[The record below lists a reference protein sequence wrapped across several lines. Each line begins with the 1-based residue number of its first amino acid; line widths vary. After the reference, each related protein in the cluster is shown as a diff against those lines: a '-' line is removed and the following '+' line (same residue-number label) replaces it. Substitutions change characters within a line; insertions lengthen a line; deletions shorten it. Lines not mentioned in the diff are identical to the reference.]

1 MTTPDYTAWSD
12 MERLLEG
19 KLTPEEIAAEEAD
32 DKARRTDP
40 ETTQRNAYWAEQNR
54 LGALKQAERL
64 AAIKERKYRE
74 NQRRAECRAAGL
86 PEGKVKPQLLT
97 RPTKVKLTPKVR
109 ADIWELHKNGLSPR
123 GISYR
128 LKATL
133 AIVQRAIRLET
144 AKEAKAAAKA
154 EAKTYALSEQR
165 FGSMPTF
172 GGIIALLITP

>member
-1 MTTPDYTAWSD
+1 MTTPDYSEWAD
-12 MERLLEG
+12 IDRLLDG
-19 KLTPEEIAAEEAD
+19 KLTPEEIAAEANESE
-32 DKARRTDP
+32 ARRVDP
-40 ETTQRNAYWAEQNR
+40 EATQRAAYWAEQNR
-54 LGALKQAERL
+54 SGALKKAARL
-64 AAIKERKYRE
+64 AAIKEREDGE

-133 AIVQRAIRLET
+133 AIVERAIRLET

-154 EAKTYALSEQR
+154 EGR
-165 FGSMPTF
+165 R
-172 GGIIALLITP
+172 TP

>member
-1 MTTPDYTAWSD
+1 MTTPDYSQWSY

-19 KLTPEEIAAEEAD
+19 KLTPEEVAVEKAED
-32 DKARRTDP
+32 DAWSIDP
-40 ETTQRNAYWAEQNR
+40 ETIARNDYWAEQRR
-54 LGALKQAERL
+54 LGALKEDKRL
-64 AAIKERKYRE
+64 AAIQERIERE

-123 GISYR
+123 GISYG

-133 AIVQRAIRLET
+133 AIVERAIRLET

-154 EAKTYALSEQR
+154 EGR
-165 FGSMPTF
+165 R
-172 GGIIALLITP
+172 TP